1 MPDADVLTNF
11 KKAFYTRFTE
21 LTEGVHNSFY
31 SAIGG
36 RLYEGSAPDTA
47 PKPYAVYFIV
57 SAPKDKTFSE
67 EYTDFSLQL
76 SIFSENSS
84 SAEISLAYHYAHTL
98 YDEQPLTITGST
110 LVWMKEVN
118 MYGPVKE
125 EFTTVSGTE
134 KVWALHIDF
143 EAKTSLD

>member
-1 MPDADVLTNF
+1 MPDADILTNF
-11 KKAFYTRFTE
+11 TKALYSRFTA
-21 LTEGVHNSFY
+21 LTGEAHNSFY
-31 SAIGG
+31 TAIGG

-47 PKPYAVYFIV
+47 AKPYAVYFIV

-76 SIFSENSS
+76 SIFSSNSS
-84 SAEISLAYHYAHTL
+84 SGEIKLAYHYAHTL
-98 YDEQPLTITGST
+98 FDEQPLTITGST
-110 LVWMKEVN
+110 MVWMKEVN
-118 MYGPVKE
+118 MYGPVPE
-125 EFTTVSGTE
+125 ELTTVSGTE